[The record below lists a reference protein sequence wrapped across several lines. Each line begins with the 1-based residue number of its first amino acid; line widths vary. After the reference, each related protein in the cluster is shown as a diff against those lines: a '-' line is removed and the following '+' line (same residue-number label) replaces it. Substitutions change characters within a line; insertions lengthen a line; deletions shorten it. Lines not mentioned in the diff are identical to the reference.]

1 MAQPILNRRSIR
13 LPQPIYVGGSFFVT
27 ICTRGRARILGSV
40 VQGVVALSPVGCLVR
55 EEWLRTPVIR
65 PGVRLG
71 EWVIMPDHVH
81 GILHLPQVG
90 LPRALPGDRTGYLKR
105 SLSSL
110 IGGFK
115 SACTRRYL
123 GLPNVTAGSMWQR
136 NYYERVIRDQ
146 EELDSIAAYIMSN
159 PIRWANKPA

>member
-1 MAQPILNRRSIR
+1 MVQPILNRRSIR
-13 LPQPIYVGGSFFVT
+13 LAQPIYVGGSFFVT
-27 ICTRGRARILGSV
+27 ICTRDRARILGSV
-40 VQGVVALSPVGCLVR
+40 MQGMVALSPVGCLVR

-65 PGVRLG
+65 LGVTLG

-81 GILHLPQVG
+81 GIVHLPHADWAG
-90 LPRALPGDRTGYLKR
+90 ALPEDRPGYLKR

-115 SACTRRYL
+115 SACTRRYIRL
-123 GLPNVTAGSMWQR
+123 SHGTPGSMWQR

-146 EELDSIAAYIMSN
+146 EELDLIAAYIISN
-159 PIRWANKPA
+159 PIRWATRPA